1 MRVAYTP
8 GQERPIAVTFVGR
21 GRRWDLTVE
30 EAEEIAGKLARAVT
44 DAREDLER
52 GRKERWRTRTRNPT
66 RRT

>member
-30 EAEEIAGKLARAVT
+30 EADEIAGKLARAVT
-44 DAREDLER
+44 DAREDLGRRRER
-52 GRKERWRTRTRNPT
+52 YG
-66 RRT
+66 

>member
-8 GQERPIAVTFVGR
+8 GQERPIAVTFAGR

-52 GRKERWRTRTRNPT
+52 GREER
-66 RRT
+66 